1 MNNQSSLADRYADI
15 KAQIE
20 FLEGQLSEVKK
31 EIKEIGQEK
40 IVGETAIVELS
51 LSERVSLDQKMV
63 KELMSDEDIKLC
75 QKTTLVETIRVK
87 RISK

>member
-20 FLEGQLSEVKK
+20 FLEGQLNEVKK